1 MTLYTQDST
10 IRMPLEAFKEEL
22 LSKVDETV
30 LEEFNLETVE
40 FGFIEKYTSNEGK
53 NAYTDINVA
62 FERAECDTDCFGIT
76 YNIKKKTYSLRKSKK
91 ITKYTQKIIDNAKIL
106 EISIL
111 KNDLIN
117 AKIIKK
123 KERCNI
129 CGKERIIT
137 KSVVDIRKNFKDR
150 TKQDKPYK
158 TLIKFCK
165 KCEEERI
172 THFEEIAK
180 EEIEPDL
187 AVPLEENEVKALNIE
202 EELILQPKK
211 IMIKKK
217 KKKPSKE

>member
-1 MTLYTQDST
+1 
-10 IRMPLEAFKEEL
+10 
-22 LSKVDETV
+22 
-30 LEEFNLETVE
+30 
-40 FGFIEKYTSNEGK
+40 
-53 NAYTDINVA
+53 
-62 FERAECDTDCFGIT
+62 
-76 YNIKKKTYSLRKSKK
+76 LRKSKK

-111 KNDLIN
+111 KTDLIN
-117 AKIIKK
+117 CKIIKP

-158 TLIKFCK
+158 TVIKFCK

-172 THFEEIAK
+172 SHIEEIAK

-187 AVPLEENEVKALNIE
+187 AVPLEEEEVAEIAKELDIK
-202 EELILQPKK
+202 EELVLEPKK

-217 KKKPSKE
+217 KKKASKE